1 MEKLEQLRSALEKHK
16 SEVILLVLAVAGIL
30 ISGYLLYLTG
40 NEEKNLSE
48 ESISIDS
55 PKAATT
61 YVEISGAV
69 NKPDVYEITFN
80 MRLGEVLKKAGGLSL
95 NADRL
100 FFSRNFN
107 LSQILQDQQKIYVP
121 SREEILEGVMPEASP
136 ISNTPVEPE
145 QPQAYRV
152 NLNTAS
158 VTELDTLP
166 GIGKITAAKIMSN
179 RPYGSIEDLVAKN
192 VVKLGV
198 FTNLKEL
205 ISVD

>member
-30 ISGYLLYLTG
+30 ISGYLFYLTG
-40 NEEKNLSE
+40 SEEKNLSE
-48 ESISIDS
+48 EPISIDS
-55 PKAATT
+55 QKTAAR

-107 LSQILQDQQKIYVP
+107 LSQILEDQQKIYVP
-121 SREEILEGVMPEASP
+121 SREEIFEGVMPETSP
-136 ISNTPVEPE
+136 ISNSSVLSE
-145 QPQAYRV
+145 QPRAYRV

-166 GIGKITAAKIMSN
+166 GIGKITAEKIMSN

-192 VVKLGV
+192 VVKSGV

-205 ISVD
+205 ISID